1 MCVCVHTSTQKHTGL
16 MWPSFGN
23 IFMHVNYLDSSMKVC
38 YMCVNDSVSERKAE
52 TKRGDWD
59 KKQVKLH

>member
-1 MCVCVHTSTQKHTGL
+1 
-16 MWPSFGN
+16 
-23 IFMHVNYLDSSMKVC
+23 MHVNYLDSSMKVC

-52 TKRGDWD
+52 TKRRDWD